1 VKFIDEARITV
12 QSGKGGA
19 GCVSLRREKYIP
31 KGGPDGGDGGRGG
44 DVIFKATTKKRT
56 LYHLQFQKLY
66 KAKNGTGGQGNN
78 RAGKGGEDLIIELPP
93 GTLVVDADTGDLI
106 KDLVD
111 PDEVFVVAEGGR
123 GGLGNARFKSSTNR
137 TPRFAQPGEAG
148 QTLNLRLELKLLADV
163 GVVGLPN
170 AGKSTLVS
178 AMSSARPKIA
188 DYPFTTL
195 TPNLGVIQT
204 NRREPFI
211 VADIPGL
218 IEGAHTGT
226 GLGIQFLRHV
236 ERTRI
241 LLHLVDAAAI
251 DSDHP
256 LKDLDTVNRELYQ
269 YSPALSEK
277 PQLVVLNKM
286 DVAWA
291 EDAATLFREAFGKG
305 DLLEISA
312 VTGKGLD
319 QLTATLCN
327 LLDQMDDAQSEEKE

>member
-56 LYHLQFQKLY
+56 LYHLQFQKLC
-66 KAKNGTGGQGNN
+66 KAKNGSGGQGNN
-78 RAGKGGEDLIIELPP
+78 RAGKGGEDLVIELPP

-111 PDEVFVVAEGGR
+111 PDEVFVVAKGGR

-137 TPRFAQPGEAG
+137 TPRFAQPGEPG

-195 TPNLGVIQT
+195 IPNLGVVQT
-204 NRREPFI
+204 NRREPFV

-226 GLGIQFLRHV
+226 GLGTQFLRHV

-256 LKDLDTVNRELYQ
+256 LRDLDTVNQELHQ

-291 EDAATLFREAFGKG
+291 EDAATLFKEAFGKG
-305 DLLEISA
+305 DLLKISA
-312 VTGKGLD
+312 ATGEGLD
-319 QLTATLCN
+319 RLTATLCD
-327 LLDQMDDAQSEEKE
+327 LLDRMDEAQSEKKE

>member
-1 VKFIDEARITV
+1 
-12 QSGKGGA
+12 
-19 GCVSLRREKYIP
+19 
-31 KGGPDGGDGGRGG
+31 
-44 DVIFKATTKKRT
+44 
-56 LYHLQFQKLY
+56 
-66 KAKNGTGGQGNN
+66 
-78 RAGKGGEDLIIELPP
+78 
-93 GTLVVDADTGDLI
+93 
-106 KDLVD
+106 
-111 PDEVFVVAEGGR
+111 
-123 GGLGNARFKSSTNR
+123 
-137 TPRFAQPGEAG
+137 
-148 QTLNLRLELKLLADV
+148 V

-256 LKDLDTVNRELYQ
+256 LKDLDTVNQELYQ